1 VAIINDR
8 LARKFPPD
16 INPVGH
22 WLASYSDP
30 ADRRLIV
37 GVVGDTRDVSLQW
50 GAPQAIYVPIE
61 ERGASA
67 LTVFLRTTG
76 PARETAGVAQR
87 ALRDQAGPVVITNV
101 TTLGDM
107 VLGSVSQHR
116 LSAWLF
122 GSFGV
127 LGLLLAAIG
136 IVGVVSY
143 SVAHRT
149 REIGVRLALGASPA
163 GVRRLVTRQALAPVA
178 FGLAAGLAGA
188 LGLSRYVESLLFE
201 VPPTDAAT
209 YGVVFGVLTT
219 VALAAAYLP
228 ARRAARIDP
237 MLALRTE

>member
-1 VAIINDR
+1 
-8 LARKFPPD
+8 
-16 INPVGH
+16 
-22 WLASYSDP
+22 
-30 ADRRLIV
+30 
-37 GVVGDTRDVSLQW
+37 
-50 GAPQAIYVPIE
+50 
-61 ERGASA
+61 
-67 LTVFLRTTG
+67 
-76 PARETAGVAQR
+76 
-87 ALRDQAGPVVITNV
+87 
-101 TTLGDM
+101 
-107 VLGSVSQHR
+107 
-116 LSAWLF
+116 
-122 GSFGV
+122 
-127 LGLLLAAIG
+127 
-136 IVGVVSY
+136 
-143 SVAHRT
+143 VAHRT

>member
-1 VAIINDR
+1 MMAQANGTFRYFAHGGKCLYQNFGEGFAIVEPLTDFIGFCLECFVTQLFKIR
-8 LARKFPPD
+8 FP
-16 INPVGH
+16 
-22 WLASYSDP
+22 
-30 ADRRLIV
+30 
-37 GVVGDTRDVSLQW
+37 
-50 GAPQAIYVPIE
+50 
-61 ERGASA
+61 
-67 LTVFLRTTG
+67 VFLRTTG
-76 PARETAGVAQR
+76 PARATAGVAQR